1 VKKES
6 EFVSQVYTVVSS
18 PDKNV
23 RVLVVHTT
31 RKGVCWGA
39 LVIRSIDSYS
49 DSQGHHMIP
58 KTVNRLHEQK
68 DSSSKIK
75 IQMQSTNIF

>member
-1 VKKES
+1 MKKES
-6 EFVSQVYTVVSS
+6 GFVSQVYTVVSS

-23 RVLVVHTT
+23 RVVQTT
-31 RKGVCWGA
+31 RTGVCWGA

-49 DSQGHHMIP
+49 DSQGHHLIP

-68 DSSSKIK
+68 DSSSKMK
-75 IQMQSTNIF
+75 IQM